1 MTPPHPTQ
9 SERRRHILGNTLVV
23 TTAFGLAAVMGL
35 VRNMI
40 IAARFGIGPELDAFY
55 AAFKLPDLLFTV
67 VAGGALATA
76 FIPVFAGFLAEDDRM
91 GRRVAAGQRHHQ
103 PGRPGGG
110 PLCRAGRPDRALAGP
125 HPDRPRLRPRPAS
138 PDRRPHAPGP
148 DQHHPLRHQRGA
160 GQRVARLQAFSHARL
175 GPVLY
180 PVGIIVGAVWLTPF
194 LGVQG
199 LALGAVLGAALH
211 LAVKIPILLRYG
223 FRWWPVLDLKTP
235 PVRRVLVLMGPRVLD
250 LAVFQLSM
258 LAITNL
264 ASRLDSGSVSA
275 LEWGWEFMQLPETLI
290 GTAFGLV
297 AFPTLADLAA
307 RKDIAGLRATL
318 GETLRTILFLTV
330 PAAVGLIL
338 LGRPLLELLY
348 QRGQFDAGSTDAVYT
363 ALVFWTVGLMAHAG
377 IEIAARAFFA
387 QEDTV
392 TPLLITGGAGIV
404 GIGLG
409 LTLMGPLGHGGLAL
423 GNSLAVSA
431 ELVVLLWILRK
442 RWGGVEGWETAKSLG
457 RTGVGAAVMAAVV
470 YGVIAWATRA
480 EVGPLVTLLL
490 GAGVGGVVYLGVGM
504 VLNPAALAILLALLP
519 ARKK

>member
-76 FIPVFAGFLAEDDRM
+76 FIPVFANFLAADDRA
-91 GRRVAAGQRHHQ
+91 GAWRLASAITNLVVLVVALFAGLAALTAPWLVRTLIA
-103 PGRPGGG
+103 PGFDPALQAQTADLMRLVLISTILFGISAVQGSVLHGFKHFLMP
-110 PLCRAGRPDRALAGP
+110 ALA
-125 HPDRPRLRPRPAS
+125 
-138 PDRRPHAPGP
+138 
-148 DQHHPLRHQRGA
+148 
-160 GQRVARLQAFSHARL
+160 
-175 GPVLY
+175 PVLY

-264 ASRLDSGSVSA
+264 ASRLDAGSVSA

-318 GETLRTILFLTV
+318 GETLRIILFLTV

-490 GAGVGGVVYLGVGM
+490 GAGVGGGVYLGVGM